1 MNFDIKLTPESQK
14 KVDALARAGKID
26 LRPTLNVVGKG
37 YRKEV
42 EMIFAH
48 QQPRGKGDRW
58 PQLSPEYAEA
68 KKKRWGDQPIL
79 VASGS
84 LLASMVAEGAP
95 GNISIIGKNGAI
107 FGTSISYG
115 IYHDSQKN
123 PERKRPPMRNFSE
136 PSEKRRLIWVEQLR
150 KDIQHNFEKN
160 GISVNGEVIA

>member
-48 QQPRGKGDRW
+48 QQPRGAGDRW

-84 LLASMVAEGAP
+84 LLASMIAEGAP
-95 GNISIIGKNGAI
+95 GNISIISKNGAV

-115 IYHDSQKN
+115 IYHDSDE
-123 PERKRPPMRNFSE
+123 PRKGNLPRRNFSE
-136 PSEKRRLIWVEQLR
+136 PSDKRREIWIEQIR
-150 KDIQHNFEKN
+150 RDIQHNFEVN
-160 GISVNGEVIA
+160 GIVVDGEVIQ